1 MSRLTLSPE
10 FQSVLRMAREFVRN
24 EVLPREEEIAETDS
38 IPKDIRNS
46 AAALGLAG
54 FAIPEE
60 YGGLGL
66 TVSEEVRL
74 NMELAYTTPA
84 FRSLFGTNNG
94 IAGQVLVEYGTDEQ
108 KARLLPRLASGKSI
122 AAFALTEIGAGS
134 DPSRLRTSAVKE
146 SSGYLIN
153 GTKRFITNAILADV
167 LVVFART
174 DPAATGTKGISVF
187 LVPADAPGVT
197 VGAPDKKM
205 GQEGALTS
213 EVILD
218 AVRVPHDALIGE
230 TEEVGFHAAMAA
242 LNRSRLT
249 IAAVCVGQAQR
260 IMDESVRFANIAEQG
275 GRIIGTFQLIQG
287 MLAES
292 YAELA
297 AGRELVIG
305 AALRFDSGEDQK
317 LGPSS
322 AKLFCSE
329 MLGRVADRGVQIHGG
344 MGYMRSVPV
353 ERFYRDA
360 RLFRI
365 YEGTSEIQKIII
377 ARSLLKKQ
385 QRNKSGEGYL

>member
-1 MSRLTLSPE
+1 M
-10 FQSVLRMAREFVRN
+10 LRMAREFVRN